1 MITLLKGVS
10 RFPGPPD
17 PVITTVRVWDR
28 VFSTEGA
35 AFLVDKSFRPVR
47 FGNHKQKSTDARAET
62 AGDGQSGESRR
73 LREFLGRNALACL
86 SEGADGLNAFVN
98 VLHGADV

>member
-1 MITLLKGVS
+1 MCAITLLEGVS

-28 VFSTEGA
+28 VFSTEGV

-47 FGNHKQKSTDARAET
+47 FGNHKQKSTDVRAEA
-62 AGDGQSGESRR
+62 AGDGQSGDFFKTLSTEIAR
-73 LREFLGRNALACL
+73 LPIAPHL
-86 SEGADGLNAFVN
+86 
-98 VLHGADV
+98 

>member
-1 MITLLKGVS
+1 MPLHPLVVARIYLDEAGEAGILCAITLLKGVS

-47 FGNHKQKSTDARAET
+47 FGNHKQKSTDARAEA
-62 AGDGQSGESRR
+62 AGDGQSGEVRVN
-73 LREFLGRNALACL
+73 LTLG
-86 SEGADGLNAFVN
+86 G
-98 VLHGADV
+98 